1 MAKQPRT
8 AAIDKKLDEI
18 RDRLMGDPSKNDLE
32 AMQLHI
38 DVLEKWARVANA
50 ADADHQHN
58 HMDDHDN
65 TKFVDPFVVL
75 GSERQIGTRAQKG

>member
-1 MAKQPRT
+1 MPSRQDDNP
-8 AAIDKKLDEI
+8 INQKLDEL
-18 RDRLMGDPSKNDLE
+18 RGRLMGDPTKAELE
-32 AMQLHI
+32 SMQLHI

-65 TKFVDPFVVL
+65 TKFVEPFVVMTR
-75 GSERQIGTRAQKG
+75 SEKPQSR